1 MFKNI
6 ERKQKVIDQR
16 NRRRQEQQE
25 VETKSR
31 GRAKAEAEELFS
43 SGFHRDLTQYQ
54 EYSRSL
60 WPPAM
65 DDDQGG
71 EPRVSFDSEL
81 SVDVVGGPRTAGGN
95 QQQQDLGALIANIS

>member
-25 VETKSR
+25 ATRKSR
-31 GRAKAEAEELFS
+31 VRGKPEVEDLFS

-54 EYSRSL
+54 EYSKSL
-60 WPPAM
+60 WPPGM
-65 DDDQGG
+65 SEDRGS
-71 EPRVSFDSEL
+71 EPRVSFDSEP
-81 SVDVVGGPRTAGGN
+81 SVGAVGGLIPAGFH
-95 QQQQDLGALIANIS
+95 Q